1 MRDGAALGDLT
12 AAARIDRLV
21 AGEPEPGRTEQEER

>member
-1 MRDGAALGDLT
+1 VAVTRNGATQGDLT

-21 AGEPEPGRTEQEER
+21 AQMLP

>member
-1 MRDGAALGDLT
+1 MRNGATQGDLT

-21 AGEPEPGRTEQEER
+21 AQMLP